1 MCSLLDIVHET
12 FTFFQITGSDDVIFI
27 NNWWDFDVLGEIFI
41 PLQLFFV
48 WSRPTFILIKKTRL
62 MGVITLKYIIL
73 KTGRGLKL
81 LFLVEMLFLGNLHIF
96 HTPTR
101 RVSPSGGGGGT
112 GGIPHYPKNWL
123 VLPPLSWP
131 KNANFVIFIQF
142 LLILPKLLPP
152 IVDAVWETLTRMRSH
167 HPSN

>member
-1 MCSLLDIVHET
+1 MRFWRFGGNFHTPSTVFRMKSSNLH
-12 FTFFQITGSDDVIFI
+12 F
-27 NNWWDFDVLGEIFI
+27 NK
-41 PLQLFFV
+41 
-48 WSRPTFILIKKTRL
+48 KKTRL
-62 MGVITLKYIIL
+62 MGVITLNYIIL

-81 LFLVEMLFLGNLHIF
+81 LFLGNLHIF

-152 IVDAVWETLTRMRSH
+152 IVDAVWEILTRMRSH